1 MKYFVT
7 IISCAFVLIG
17 SISAQS
23 DQMDNGYDHLFD
35 SLEIYK
41 SNTESLDDY
50 FRVLRTINDLISKNH
65 PEKLKKILPYLES
78 IENHPLAKASD
89 LRRIF
94 SIIAY
99 DFNHFAKEQ
108 QLAYNCYI
116 KSHEYGKT
124 IDDIRDF
131 WYVENVLG
139 GLNNQ
144 RGDHEKA
151 LYFYKFTQK
160 GLKSL
165 INRNDVDEPDKNLY
179 KSQLIRL
186 LNNIG
191 YLYFWNKDYEL
202 ALSTFAEAR
211 NEALLSS
218 NHKALLFNSRFQA
231 ETYITINQLDSARV
245 YIESLESF
253 INEISDPNRRN
264 AEEVLLHKLKGQYY
278 MKSGDC
284 EHAIEYYTMSANT
297 DKSPDRFS
305 AKNLNQ
311 LAEAMLH
318 CNQFDEARR
327 TLETGFHYLKTSFNE
342 IYASTRPMYE
352 ENTLAELLL
361 NFGKYYVRINE
372 ESNAS
377 IYLDSALH
385 CYKLALQNN
394 ELRRNQYLLENSKIL
409 SLEENRDL
417 VERLIKIQY
426 QSECKNLEEILQL
439 FIKAKNVLLSDFDK
453 EREEID
459 KLPEEI
465 KEILHQHYKEI
476 GNLTLQYQNA
486 ENTDEI
492 EQINAKIIELRNEIK
507 KHISFKNGNQ
517 GMPILSSKEKFID
530 YLWTNDGLYAIDNF
544 TGNFRFTKLESH
556 LTLQHKIDS
565 CLTMMRTKDSSKE
578 FYNLLNELYSD
589 LLRPFEPLPKSF
601 NIHPDGVLFLL
612 PFGALIKNRDKKTYL
627 IEEHILNV
635 AYRHQVHQKAEK
647 RIKGILLTIAPTYKE
662 AALVAIPERGSLYH
676 LPFAQ
681 KEIEVINAFWPGAK
695 ESHTQLSRES
705 FLELMSQ
712 SDYLHFAGHAVNDGQ
727 SAWLYLGDQESDRIG
742 YAELSRAGS
751 QLNSVVLSACESGLG
766 TLTIGEGLN
775 SLAKSFL
782 NAGASN
788 VVYSLWNVNDQ
799 TTAAL
804 MESYY
809 QEFSKSHSA
818 VRSLRNA
825 QLAYLENHA
834 GELAHPYYWAAFVAS
849 ESGFISEGK
858 ILTRS
863 ILLFSIIA
871 LLLIILFFQLKK
883 LKR

>member
-1 MKYFVT
+1 MKYFVI
-7 IISCAFVLIG
+7 IISCIYILFG

-23 DQMDNGYDHLFD
+23 DQVDNGYHHLFD
-35 SLEIYK
+35 SLEIYQ
-41 SNTESLDDY
+41 SNRESLDDY
-50 FRVLRTINDLISKNH
+50 FGVLNTLIRQISKSQ
-65 PEKLKKILPYLES
+65 PEDLKTVLTHLES
-78 IENHPLAKASD
+78 IETHSLVKPFD
-89 LRRIF
+89 LRKTY

-99 DFNHFAKEQ
+99 DFNHFAQEQ
-108 QLAYNCYI
+108 QLAYNCYT
-116 KSHEYGKT
+116 KAHVYGKEV
-124 IDDIRDF
+124 DDIRDF
-131 WYVENVLG
+131 WYVENPLAN
-139 GLNNQ
+139 LYNQ
-144 RGDHEKA
+144 KGDHEKA
-151 LYFYKFTQK
+151 LYFYNITEK

-311 LAEAMLH
+311 LAEAMLY

-327 TLETGFHYLKTSFNE
+327 TLETGFQYLKTNFDD
-342 IYASTRPMYE
+342 IYSGTRPMYE

-361 NFGKYYVRINE
+361 SFGKYYKHKHQNTNIPY
-372 ESNAS
+372 
-377 IYLDSALH
+377 YLDSAYH
-385 CYKLALQNN
+385 CYQLALQNN

-799 TTAAL
+799 TTASL
-804 MESYY
+804 MASYY
-809 QEFSKSHSA
+809 REFSKSHSA

-825 QLAYLENHA
+825 QLAYLQHHA
-834 GELAHPYYWAAFVAS
+834 GELVHPYYWAAFVAS

-871 LLLIILFFQLKK
+871 LLLIILFIQLKK
-883 LKR
+883 IKR